1 MVRSLARA
9 LPVLTAL
16 LAVLSCAPRP
26 GPAPPA
32 PAPARTEILWDRW
45 GVPHVYGRSTRELL
59 RAFGWA
65 QAESHGDLLL
75 RLYAQSRGSA
85 AGYWGERYLDSDRM
99 VATMGIPDR
108 ARAWYA
114 AQPPEYRLALDAFA
128 EGINAYARA
137 HPERI
142 GEEVKGVLPVSA
154 VDVLA
159 HVQRVVY
166 FNFFSDPEGI
176 ATSLPR
182 SGSSAGSNAWAIGPS
197 RSASGHALLLANPHL
212 PWSGPFTWYEAQVVG
227 PGVDAYGA
235 ALVGFPFL
243 GVAFNDHLGWT
254 HTVNTIDGAD
264 LYELTLVE
272 GGYLWNGSV
281 RPFETREATLRVR
294 QPDGRL
300 REEKLTVRSSVHGP
314 VLGERNGKAL
324 AYRVAGIEEP
334 GMVEQYWRMA
344 RARTLAEFE
353 AALGRL
359 QLPMF
364 TVMYADRAGN
374 IMHVFNGRVPARSR
388 GDWAFWSGTV
398 RGDTSATLWTS
409 THPYRDLP
417 RVLNPPSGW
426 LQNAN
431 DPPWTTT
438 FPSVLS
444 AESYPAYMAPR
455 GMALRPQ
462 RSAKLVMADSSISLE
477 EMIAYKHSTR
487 VEAADR
493 LLAGLLAD
501 AQKGGATA
509 RRAAEVLAAW
519 DRNADAGSR
528 GAVLFQRWLSEYAAR
543 RASGS
548 LYAVPWREDAPL
560 STPDGLADPAVAV
573 AALEAA
579 ADSVRKAYGS
589 LDVALGE
596 VNRLHRD
603 TVDLPASGG
612 SDELG
617 VFRALW
623 SAPAGD
629 GRFQAYGG
637 DSYVAAVEFSTPVR
651 ARVLLTYGNASQPG
665 SPHRV
670 DQLPLFARKELR
682 PVWRTR
688 AEVAA
693 NLEAR
698 EAF

>member
-1 MVRSLARA
+1 
-9 LPVLTAL
+9 
-16 LAVLSCAPRP
+16 
-26 GPAPPA
+26 
-32 PAPARTEILWDRW
+32 
-45 GVPHVYGRSTRELL
+45 
-59 RAFGWA
+59 
-65 QAESHGDLLL
+65 
-75 RLYAQSRGSA
+75 
-85 AGYWGERYLDSDRM
+85 M

-114 AQPPEYRLALDAFA
+114 AQTPEYRLALDAFA

-137 HPERI
+137 HPDRI
-142 GEEVKGVLPVSA
+142 GDEVEGVLPVSA

-176 ATSLPR
+176 ATGLARP
-182 SGSSAGSNAWAIGPS
+182 GSSAGSNAWAVGPS
-197 RSASGHALLLANPHL
+197 RSASGHPLLLANPHL
-212 PWSGPFTWYEAQVVG
+212 PWSGPFTWYEAQLVG

-243 GVAFNDHLGWT
+243 GIAFNDHLGWT

-264 LYELTLVE
+264 LYELTPAE
-272 GGYLWNGSV
+272 GGYLWNGGV

-294 QPDGRL
+294 QPDGSL
-300 REEKLTVRSSVHGP
+300 REEKLTVRGSVHGP

-388 GDWAFWSGTV
+388 GDWAFWSGAV

-417 RVLNPPSGW
+417 RVLNPPGGW

-438 FPSVLS
+438 FPRALS
-444 AESYPAYMAPR
+444 AASYPAYMAPR

-462 RSAKLVMADSSISLE
+462 RSAKLVMADSSITLE

-493 LLAGLLAD
+493 LLDGLVAE
-501 AQKGGATA
+501 AQKGGGTA
-509 RRAAEVLAAW
+509 RRAAGVLAAW

-548 LYAVPWREDAPL
+548 LYAVPWREDEPL
-560 STPDGLADPAVAV
+560 ATPHGLADPAAAV

-579 ADSVRKAYGS
+579 ADSVQKAYGS

-596 VNRLHRD
+596 VSRLRRD
-603 TVDLPASGG
+603 SVDLPASGG
-612 SDELG
+612 PDELG

-623 SAPAGD
+623 SAPAGG
-629 GRFQAYGG
+629 GRVQAYGG

-670 DQLPLFARKELR
+670 DQLPLFAGKELR
-682 PVWRTR
+682 PAWRTR
-688 AEVAA
+688 AEVEA